1 MRFTNKNKRPICLKS
16 YYYFNS
22 KIQYKNK
29 TLTYYSI
36 ITPILN
42 YLKELKGEI

>member
-1 MRFTNKNKRPICLKS
+1 MRFADNNKKLICLKS
-16 YYYFNS
+16 YYYFNF
-22 KIQYKNK
+22 KIQYKNE